1 MLNPQGAKGNQNHA
15 LTESKAEFHFPGTR
29 MTEVGSAEGI
39 TEIEG
44 EGLVGE
50 IANIKCCKTT

>member
-15 LTESKAEFHFPGTR
+15 LTESKAGTR

-44 EGLVGE
+44 EGVVGE
-50 IANIKCCKTT
+50 IANIECCKIT